1 MNVGAVR
8 EPPLPTN
15 PNAPMIKITNLTK
28 AFHMPQPLPILKGID
43 LEISRGELLCIVG
56 ASGVGKSTFLHLIGG
71 LDRPTSGTVEFEGQ
85 DLFTLN
91 DNQLAAFR
99 NRRIG
104 FVFQFHHLLPEFT
117 AIENAMMPL
126 LIQGQTWEEAAR
138 IAGDLLSKVGLGER
152 LSHRPGELSGGE
164 QQRVAVARALIL
176 KPSLVLADE
185 PTGNLDSHTADD
197 VFALMKDMNKQLGHT
212 FVLVTHNEKLAAQA
226 DRIVRMVDGRIEEG

>member
-1 MNVGAVR
+1 
-8 EPPLPTN
+8 
-15 PNAPMIKITNLTK
+15 MIKITHLTK
-28 AFHMPQPLPILKGID
+28 TFHMPQPLPILKGID

-56 ASGVGKSTFLHLIGG
+56 ASGVGKSTFLHLLGG
-71 LDRPTSGTVEFEGQ
+71 LDHPTSGTVEFEGQ

-99 NRRIG
+99 NRSIG

-117 AIENAMMPL
+117 ALENTMMPV

-138 IAGDLLSKVGLGER
+138 IAADLLSKVGLGER

-176 KPSLVLADE
+176 KPNLVLADE
-185 PTGNLDSHTADD
+185 PTGNLDSHTADE
-197 VFALMKDMNKQLGHT
+197 VFALMKDLNKQLGHT

-226 DRIVRMVDGRIEEG
+226 DRIVRMVDGKIEV